1 MPCRRRTTI
10 IATTRDRESESAI
23 MKPLIAIVGRPNVG
37 KSMLFNKLVGQ
48 RLSIV
53 EDTPGVT
60 RDRLYAEAEWRNRKF
75 DLVDTGGI
83 EPSADSQILAFMRQQ
98 AEIAIQHATVIL
110 FVCDIKTGLTASD
123 QEVANMLLRSQKPVV
138 LAVNKM
144 DQVGITNPDIY
155 EFYNLGLG
163 DPIAVSAVH
172 GHGTGDL
179 LDACMEYFPP
189 EDEEEEEDDVI
200 KVAIIGKPNV
210 GKSSLVN
217 RILGEQRV
225 IVSDMAGTTR
235 DAVDSY
241 FENQK
246 GKYLFIDTAGMRK
259 KSKVD
264 DRIEKFSVLRATMAI
279 ERADVCLIL
288 VDANEG
294 VTEQDTKVAGLA
306 HEAGK
311 ACIIVVNK
319 WDAIEKDDKTMDH
332 MRQDIRRDL
341 SYMTYAPIVFISA
354 LTGQR
359 VDRLF
364 DLINYVNDQASLRIT
379 TGMLNTV
386 LADATARVQPPT
398 DKGRRLKI
406 YYMTQIGIKPPH
418 FVCFCNDAKLF
429 HFSYQRYLENQ
440 IRSTFGL
447 EGTPVRLTIRQKSD
461 KEG

>member
-1 MPCRRRTTI
+1 MIP
-10 IATTRDRESESAI
+10 
-23 MKPLIAIVGRPNVG
+23 MKPLVAVVGRPNVG
-37 KSMLFNKLVGQ
+37 KSMLFNKLCGQ

-60 RDRLYAEAEWRNRKF
+60 RDRLYAECEWRDRTF
-75 DLVDTGGI
+75 DIVDTGGI
-83 EPSADSQILAFMRQQ
+83 EPGTDNEILSFMRQQ
-98 AEIAIQHATVIL
+98 AEIAIQNADVII

-123 QEVANMLLRSQKPVV
+123 HEVGKMLLKSGKPVV

-144 DQVGITNPDIY
+144 DQVGRTNPDIY

-179 LDACMEYFPP
+179 LDACFEHFPP
-189 EDEEEEEDDVI
+189 ETEEEPEDDVI

-217 RILGEQRV
+217 RILGQERV
-225 IVSDMAGTTR
+225 IVSNVAGTTR

-241 FENQK
+241 FENEQ
-246 GKYLFIDTAGMRK
+246 GKYVLIDTAGMRK

-264 DRIEKFSVLRATMAI
+264 DPIEKFSVLRSTMAI
-279 ERADVCLIL
+279 ERCDVCLIL
-288 VDANEG
+288 IDAQEG
-294 VTEQDTKVAGLA
+294 VTEQDTKVAGMA

-319 WDAIEKDDKTMDH
+319 WDAVEKDDKTMDR
-332 MRQDIRRDL
+332 MREEVRRDL
-341 SYMTYAPIVFISA
+341 AYMTYAPIVFISA

-359 VDRLF
+359 VNRLF
-364 DLINYVNDQASLRIT
+364 ELINYVNDQAAMRIT
-379 TGMLNTV
+379 TGMLNTL
-386 LADATARVQPPT
+386 LADATQRVQPPS

-406 YYMTQIGIKPPH
+406 FYMTQVGVRPPH

-429 HFSYQRYLENQ
+429 HFSYQRYIENQ
-440 IRSTFGL
+440 IRNTFGL
-447 EGTPVRLTIRQKSD
+447 EGTPVVLTVRQKSD
-461 KEG
+461 KE

>member
-1 MPCRRRTTI
+1 
-10 IATTRDRESESAI
+10 

-60 RDRLYAEAEWRNRKF
+60 RDRLYAEAEWLGRKF

-83 EPSADSQILAFMRQQ
+83 EPGTDSEILAFMRQQ
-98 AEIAIQHATVIL
+98 AEIAIQNATVIIFL
-110 FVCDIKTGLTASD
+110 CDIKTGLTASD
-123 QEVANMLLRSQKPVV
+123 QEVANMLLRSGKPVV

-144 DQVGITNPDIY
+144 DQVGHTNPDIY

-179 LDACMEYFPP
+179 LDECFKYFPP
-189 EDEEEEEDDVI
+189 EDQEEEDEDVI

-241 FENQK
+241 FENKK
-246 GKYLFIDTAGMRK
+246 GKYLLIDTAGMRK

-264 DRIEKFSVLRATMAI
+264 DPIEKFSVLRATMAI
-279 ERADVCLIL
+279 ERADVCLIMI
-288 VDANEG
+288 DANEG

-319 WDAIEKDDKTMDH
+319 WDSIEKDDKTMDK
-332 MRQDIRRDL
+332 MRQDVRRDL
-341 SYMTYAPIVFISA
+341 SYMTYAPILFISA

-364 DLINYVNDQASLRIT
+364 DLINYVVDQASLRIT
-379 TGMLNTV
+379 TGMLNSV

-406 YYMTQIGIKPPH
+406 YYMTQIGVKPPH